1 MKAKQVSYFN
11 IGPTRPAD
19 YLGTESVLQEQDQK
33 NDLIIKISDMKE
45 KISPNVRKIVD
56 KPSSRKISRV
66 SDTSIIR
73 MDKTNPLNIKWMKA
87 VDENVDARVKKYK
100 KQTRFKELRIRLMK
114 MLRNDKFFLIGGAI
128 AASCNGAIWPIY
140 GILLA
145 DAIGTLA
152 EPNMEDVRI
161 GGLNV
166 AMMFLALAFIAAI
179 ILWMQK

>member
-1 MKAKQVSYFN
+1 MS
-11 IGPTRPAD
+11 P
-19 YLGTESVLQEQDQK
+19 SVK
-33 NDLIIKISDMKE
+33 
-45 KISPNVRKIVD
+45 KIVD
-56 KPSSRKISRV
+56 SSKISRV
-66 SDTSIIR
+66 SDTSLVR
-73 MDKTNPLNIKWMKA
+73 LEKTNPLNISWHKQVYA
-87 VDENVDARVKKYK
+87 VIENRVRKYK

-114 MLRNDKFFLIGGAI
+114 LLRNDKLFLIGGAI

-152 EPNMEDVRI
+152 EPNMDDVRT

-166 AMMFLALAFIAAI
+166 AMMFLALAIIAAI